1 MWKAYSFRISNTL
14 FHCLWAL
21 DVAVEKSDDILILDT
36 WWFFFSLEAL
46 RIYSLLFPSEN
57 SCPSFLE
64 FFLNY
69 LIDDFFPS
77 GLLFQFSFFLKSISV
92 LLCSNLLWFFPHF
105 CDLLSNF
112 QELFLVPPCFLKK
125 FHPVV
130 ASSSLAF
137 LGILLTVFFFF
148 FNVLPTMFVS
158 SIFLFLLFL
167 LYYSIALFVVHD

>member
-1 MWKAYSFRISNTL
+1 MLLLRNLMTFWF
-14 FHCLWAL
+14 
-21 DVAVEKSDDILILDT
+21 LILCD
-36 WWFFFSLEAL
+36 FFSLEAL
-46 RIYSLLFPSEN
+46 RIYSLPFPSEN

-77 GLLFQFSFFLKSISV
+77 GLLFQFSFFLKSIFV

-112 QELFLVPPCFLKK
+112 QELFLVPPCFLKN
-125 FHPVV
+125 F
-130 ASSSLAF
+130 
-137 LGILLTVFFFF
+137 ILLWLHLLLPFWGYYWEFF
-148 FNVLPTMFVS
+148 FNVLPTIFVS

-167 LYYSIALFVVHD
+167 LYYSIVLFVVHD